1 MDETPQS
8 LSFIVSGK
16 DDVDLVQVGYSLRR
30 TEIPT
35 FDNPLN
41 FLKFAPDLI
50 LVHTTTWLLKK
61 RSQILYQLFC

>member
-16 DDVDLVQVGYSLRR
+16 DDVDLVQVGDSLRR

-41 FLKFAPDLI
+41 FSKIAPGLI